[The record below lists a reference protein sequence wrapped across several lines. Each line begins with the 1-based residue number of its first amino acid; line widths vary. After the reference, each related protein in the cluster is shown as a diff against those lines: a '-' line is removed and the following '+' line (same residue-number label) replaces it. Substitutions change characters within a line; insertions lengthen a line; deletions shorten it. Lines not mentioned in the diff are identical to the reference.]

1 MKHAIS
7 TLILISVFST
17 LLNGQLSVR
26 EKRDM
31 DRFYNAGVEQLREN
45 DYIEAITSFD
55 ECLGIDSTHAKA
67 YMNRGRVKAAL
78 GDHEGAINDLGQAI
92 RFDQDLGEAFFYKGY
107 FLYGKD
113 TTSLPVELLKAS
125 ISKGFEMPQA
135 HYLIG
140 LEYLESGEDDKA
152 LISFNK
158 AIRQKDDFA
167 LAYHERAGIK
177 RKMGDF
183 NGALYDY
190 KSAVN
195 YREDFPVAFNNMGS
209 VKIVLGDFEGAIQD
223 FSTAIEQSSDL
234 HLAYN
239 NRGYANYQLG
249 NLDTALEDFRKAI
262 TLQPAFMEAKLNTA
276 SVLTKLDQ
284 LDESLAMLDQV
295 IQENPEEGE
304 LYLNRGLVKEMKG
317 EVIEACNDWNKALEL
332 GEEQATEY
340 LKECK

>member
-1 MKHAIS
+1 MKHTIS
-7 TLILISVFST
+7 TLILVTFFST
-17 LLNGQLSVR
+17 ILHGQLSVR
-26 EKRDM
+26 EKREM

-45 DYIEAITSFD
+45 DYIEAISSFD
-55 ECLGIDSTHAKA
+55 KCLGIDSTYAMA
-67 YMNRGRVKAAL
+67 YLNRGRVKEAL
-78 GDHEGAINDLGQAI
+78 GDHDGAIDDLSQAT
-92 RFDQDLGEAFFYKGY
+92 RYDQVLGEAFFYKGY

-140 LEYLESGEDDKA
+140 LDFLKEGEDDKA

-158 AIRQKDDFA
+158 AIGLKDDYA
-167 LAYHERAGIK
+167 LAYHDRAGIK
-177 RKMGDF
+177 RRFGDY

-195 YREDFPVAFNNMGS
+195 YREDFSVAYNNMGS
-209 VKIVLGDFEGAIQD
+209 VKMVLGDFEGAIQD
-223 FSTAIEQSSDL
+223 FTTAIEQSADL

-249 NLDTALEDFRKAI
+249 NLDTALVDFRKAI
-262 TLQPAFMEAKLNTA
+262 RLEPGFMEAKLNTA

-284 LDESLAMLDQV
+284 LDEALEMLDQV
-295 IQENPEEGE
+295 IRENQEVGE